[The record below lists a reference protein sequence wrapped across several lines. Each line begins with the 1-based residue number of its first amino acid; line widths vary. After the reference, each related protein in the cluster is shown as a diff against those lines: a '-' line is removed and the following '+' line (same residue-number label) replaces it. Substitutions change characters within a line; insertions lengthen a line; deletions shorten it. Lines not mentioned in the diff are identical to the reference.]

1 MKRSRL
7 FEYNITIKGDPKEKL
22 GIFTQSRINIKVKLT
37 AGRIT
42 LLVNGVIVEHSQQ
55 LVICMLS
62 SSDSASVTTATP
74 FYEYILKVNAYG
86 SLCVCAEESGNSHY
100 LCVSGSAPK

>member
-7 FEYNITIKGDPKEKL
+7 FEYNIIIKGDPKEKL

-42 LLVNGVIVEHSQQ
+42 LLVR
-55 LVICMLS
+55 
-62 SSDSASVTTATP
+62 SDCGTFPTV
-74 FYEYILKVNAYG
+74 
-86 SLCVCAEESGNSHY
+86 SH
-100 LCVSGSAPK
+100 LHVKFI